1 MNLIYR
7 IVLFLLA
14 TVSIVACHKS
24 NEIPIAEK
32 PYIGNGSM
40 TVGPYDIKF
49 QIALMNESTFPD
61 HEGLYTL
68 TLANKD
74 EDSVL
79 RITTFMTAFKLVE
92 GKQKMQY
99 RTGDREQKEL
109 YSYMYTWTGDHIQDR
124 YDLLD
129 TSSDDNYLE
138 LYDINEEAGWVKG
151 RFKVTYLRVSN
162 VGFQDFPDTLSITDG
177 WFDAQIVKR

>member
-1 MNLIYR
+1 MFYNTR
-7 IVLFLLA
+7 IAILFVFVVFFTA
-14 TVSIVACHKS
+14 CNKSDDKPIVS
-24 NEIPIAEK
+24 E

-49 QIALMNESTFPD
+49 QIALMNESTFPG

-92 GKQKMQY
+92 GKQKMKY
-99 RTGDREQKEL
+99 RTGDVEQKEL
-109 YSYMYTWTGDHIQDR
+109 YSYMYTWTGDQIQDR

-138 LYDINEEAGWVKG
+138 LYDINEDAGWVKG